1 MIVSAIA
8 LVVAF
13 TCSFFFDPSNVLANG
28 RPNIV
33 MILVD
38 DLAYGELREEV
49 MPNCWQLAQRGSQ
62 MRLYSHQTCSATR
75 AALLTGLY
83 PQQVNMQVSWP
94 PPLNNG
100 LPVNQ
105 KIISEH
111 LFEAGYKCGA
121 FGKWH
126 MGWKDRSQWPT
137 RRGFD
142 EFAGFLGG
150 QISSYGSQESG
161 IPYPDGSI
169 GHDHHGMHDLQFNEV
184 PLYTDKYSTHLFRD
198 FSKLFIKENA
208 NQDAPFF
215 LYVPFNA
222 PHGPYAAPREYV
234 KRALNTG
241 EFQNDLLDSLETY
254 ADDVMAPPTGDVLLN
269 HATAPLM
276 YRAMVYALDDAVGE
290 IYEQLEASGVAD
302 NTLFVFASDNGSGF
316 TRHPSFPQ
324 EHVYAGSLGPLRAGK
339 GSSHEGGVRVA
350 NFIVWPDK
358 ISPQQKIDS
367 NVWIGDLTTTFL
379 EIGEVNATENFD
391 GTSIM
396 PAITDNEELRRKNG
410 AERILVVGW
419 RREAV
424 ASAAIVFRDRKY
436 IRTVRLNSDH
446 DEVVS
451 VVEQVYDLG
460 RDIGEDQNVVDDP
473 RYAHWVT
480 TARAQFDRYGGDQML
495 IGLDSSRP
503 PGSVWAGFDFT
514 EDYGFPNGTPILET
528 QIP

>member
-8 LVVAF
+8 LAAAF
-13 TCSFFFDPSNVLANG
+13 SGSFFFHASNAVADD

-38 DLAYGELREEV
+38 DLAFGALREEV
-49 MPNCWQLAQRGSQ
+49 MPNCWELAQRGSR
-62 MRLYSHQTCSATR
+62 MRLYSHQTCGATR
-75 AALLTGLY
+75 AALFSGLY
-83 PQQVNMQVSWP
+83 PQRVNMQTTWP
-94 PPLNNG
+94 PPINDG
-100 LPVNQ
+100 LSVNR
-105 KIISEH
+105 KILSEH

-126 MGWKDRSQWPT
+126 IGWKDRSQWPT

-142 EFAGFLGG
+142 EFVGFLGG
-150 QISSYGSQESG
+150 QISSYGPQESG

-169 GHDHHGMHDLQFNEV
+169 GHDHHGMHDLQINEV

-198 FSKLFIKENA
+198 FSKRFIEKNA

-234 KRALNTG
+234 VRALDTG
-241 EFQNDLLDSLETY
+241 EFQRNRINLLETY
-254 ADDVMAPPTGDVLLN
+254 RNNVMAPPTGDALLN
-269 HATAPLM
+269 HVTADLM

-316 TRHPSFPQ
+316 TYNPRFPRTP
-324 EHVYAGSLGPLRAGK
+324 VYSGSSGPLRAGK
-339 GSSHEGGVRVA
+339 GSSYEGGTRVA

-358 ISPQQKIDS
+358 IAPQQKIDS
-367 NVWIGDLTTTFL
+367 NVWIGDLTKTFL
-379 EIGEVNATENFD
+379 EVGEADATEHFD
-391 GTSIM
+391 GASIM
-396 PAITDNEELRRKNG
+396 PAITDNVELSRRYG
-410 AERILVVGW
+410 GERILVVGW
-419 RREAV
+419 RRRTV

-436 IRTVRLNSDH
+436 IRNLRLNSDQN
-446 DEVVS
+446 EVVS
-451 VVEQVYDLG
+451 FTEEIYDLG
-460 RDIGEDQNVVDDP
+460 RDIGEENNVVDNP
-473 RYAHWVT
+473 TYAHWLA
-480 TARAQFDRYGGDQML
+480 TARAHFDRYGGDEML
-495 IGLDSSRP
+495 IGLNSRP
-503 PGSVWAGFDFT
+503 QGSVWRGFEFT
-514 EDYGFPNGTPILET
+514 NDYGFSNSTPILET